1 MLRVDDSEA
10 RFFVEGGNAYAQ
22 LAGGNKIPLYD
33 RDGAP
38 LDSARAEDGGTA
50 LVVPVSPDSDASTYG
65 FFGLPKYKG
74 IASDGEVV
82 HYTVEERF
90 VDQRGQGDYVISST
104 AGDYLI
110 GERHFHDEQTY
121 RIANRRAGTT
131 EVTFY
136 KEWNDVYVNE
146 ALQRPDIALT
156 LYQVSAETE
165 REAAAGGGLCPLP
178 VAGGFGRR
186 RTRLRHVGLH
196 DAGGLAVPADPAR
209 SMVCQSTT
217 CLATKSPTTPSR
229 DS

>member
-1 MLRVDDSEA
+1 MATHEHAYEVTYAAEAVGPFGEQTLTVNNRRIGLIDLTVEKEWVDGSASFPTTALRQGLVRVDDSEA

-136 KEWNDVYVNE
+136 KEWNDVYVK
-146 ALQRPDIALT
+146 QT
-156 LYQVSAETE
+156 VSYS
-165 REAAAGGGLCPLP
+165 
-178 VAGGFGRR
+178 
-186 RTRLRHVGLH
+186 
-196 DAGGLAVPADPAR
+196 VPI
-209 SMVCQSTT
+209 S
-217 CLATKSPTTPSR
+217 PSR
-229 DS
+229 CIR